1 MIQLIAPYAA
11 FWLLGSL
18 ILAGMVYATTS
29 SIKSFLW
36 ALLTSWWGIGYLI
49 GDYFKQK
56 KMTSDGRG
64 LLKFTTVSI
73 QDRIEEGDLLRVAT
87 KEEDF
92 WVKTIRI
99 VDADNFIGYIL
110 TDLAHTDTNGYRK
123 GDELMIIRRQ
133 IFERIPKP

>member
-1 MIQLIAPYAA
+1 MIQHIIPYAL
-11 FWLLGSL
+11 FWLLGAL
-18 ILAGMVYATTS
+18 IVAGMVYGTKPS
-29 SIKSFLW
+29 LKSLLW
-36 ALLTSWWGIGYLI
+36 ALLTSWWGFGYLV
-49 GDYFKQK
+49 GTYLRRKE
-56 KMTSDGRG
+56 MTSDGRG
-64 LLKFTTVSI
+64 QLKFTAVSI

-99 VDADNFIGYIL
+99 VDPDNFIGYIL